1 MDSSMLTG
9 GVPGSGTGLRPGD
22 LALPQ
27 SRAMGDVAGMYRIQ
41 RLGYVTLE
49 VADLDAAI
57 DFYARAVR
65 LEVTERRP
73 GVAFMSGGGDHH
85 WLRLE
90 EGARHRVI
98 RISYQ
103 AAGADAYDAI
113 LGDLQAR
120 GIAHAEGGDF
130 ASDRVD
136 RWVRFRDPAGID
148 WEVFTQ
154 LAKLAVPVAP
164 NGILL
169 DKMLHT
175 LWVVPNFDEETRFC
189 REVLGFKVSDRV
201 ENSIEFLRCANRY
214 HHSLGFAR
222 GSDDLAAPAFSH
234 FCILVDSLDDVMRYR
249 RNAVDLGLELEQD
262 LLRHPTSGSI
272 GVYVTEPWSGFSIE
286 FSIEHAVIDDA
297 THSPRR
303 LALGP
308 AALDVWKEPLPPP
321 RVDSKKPFTQSLR
334 GG

>member
-1 MDSSMLTG
+1 
-9 GVPGSGTGLRPGD
+9 
-22 LALPQ
+22 
-27 SRAMGDVAGMYRIQ
+27 MYRIQ

-49 VADLDAAI
+49 VTDLDVAI
-57 DFYARAVR
+57 DFYARVAR
-65 LEVTERRP
+65 LETTERRP
-73 GVAFMSGGGDHH
+73 GVAFMSGGSDHH

-90 EGARHRVI
+90 EGGRRRVV

-103 AAGADAYDAI
+103 ATGADAYDAI

-120 GIAHAEGGDF
+120 GIAYAEGGDF
-130 ASDRVD
+130 AADRVG
-136 RWVRFRDPAGID
+136 RWVRFRDPAGIE

-154 LAKLAVPVAP
+154 MAELAVPITA

-189 REVLGFKVSDRV
+189 KEVLGFRLSDRV
-201 ENSIEFLRCANRY
+201 EDSIEFLRCANGY
-214 HHSLGFAR
+214 HHSLGLAR
-222 GSDDLAAPAFSH
+222 GPDDLAAPSFSH

-262 LLRHPTSGSI
+262 ILRHPTSGSI
-272 GVYVTEPWSGFSIE
+272 GVYVTEPWLGFSIE
-286 FSIEHAVIDDA
+286 FSTDHAVIDDA
-297 THSPRR
+297 THKPRW

-308 AALDVWKEPLPPP
+308 GALDVWKEPLPPP
-321 RVDSKKPFTQSLR
+321 RVDSKAPFTESLR
-334 GG
+334 AG

>member
-1 MDSSMLTG
+1 MDSVTC
-9 GVPGSGTGLRPGD
+9 D
-22 LALPQ
+22 
-27 SRAMGDVAGMYRIQ
+27 MGDVASMYRIQ

-49 VADLDAAI
+49 VADLDVAI
-57 DFYARAVR
+57 DFYARVVR

-73 GVAFMSGGGDHH
+73 GVAFMSGGSDHH

-90 EGARHRVI
+90 EGGQPRVL

-103 AAGADAYDAI
+103 ATSADAYQAI
-113 LGDLQAR
+113 LEDLQAR
-120 GIAHAEGGDF
+120 GIAYTEGDDF
-130 ASDRVD
+130 AADRVD
-136 RWVRFRDPAGID
+136 RWVRFRDPAGIE

-154 LAKLAVPVAP
+154 LAELAVPIAS

-189 REVLGFKVSDRV
+189 REVLGFNVSDRV
-201 ENSIEFLRCANRY
+201 ENSIEFLRCANGY

-222 GSDDLAAPAFSH
+222 GPDGLATPTFSH

-249 RNAVDLGLELEQD
+249 HNAVDLGLELEQD

-272 GVYVTEPWSGFSIE
+272 GVYVTEPWLGFSIE
-286 FSIEHAVIDDA
+286 FSIDHAVIDDA
-297 THSPRR
+297 MHTPRR

-308 AALDVWKEPLPPP
+308 AALDVWQEPLPPP
-321 RVDSKKPFTQSLR
+321 RVDSKEPFTESLR
-334 GG
+334 AG